1 MAKATAKT
9 KQATTT
15 EPVKAKPTRRRRNRP
30 EPHVPLGSLTQ
41 VPAREQRTCHVCG
54 SHRVTSMALQLTDG
68 TPVQFTSCHK
78 CEARRWEHNGEVLSK
93 ETVLAR
99 TRRA

>member
-1 MAKATAKT
+1 MAKVTAKA
-9 KQATTT
+9 KKTT
-15 EPVKAKPTRRRRNRP
+15 EQAKTKPTRRRRNRP

-41 VPAREQRTCHVCG
+41 VPAREQRSCHACG

-78 CEARRWEHNGEVLSK
+78 CEERRWEHNGEVLSK